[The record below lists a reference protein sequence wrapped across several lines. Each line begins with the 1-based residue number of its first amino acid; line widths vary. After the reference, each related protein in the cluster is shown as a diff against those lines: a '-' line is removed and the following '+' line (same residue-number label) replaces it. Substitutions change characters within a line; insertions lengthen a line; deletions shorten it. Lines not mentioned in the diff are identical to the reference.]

1 MNNILSLVR
10 IYVFTML
17 FFISE
22 LLAHGGEEHAES
34 KPSPQEST
42 STLDSVPSDLSLLQ
56 RVFIPQQKQRVA
68 NLKVGQV
75 QSVDRPQY
83 VLLPAKVVAS
93 PAGYAQ
99 VHVPQASRVV
109 ADPTYPMPTT
119 GDKIEANQVIAIVE
133 PLVSSVDLTDKKTE
147 LYKIEGEIAQL
158 ERDVERLT
166 TLGKFSARKKLED
179 AKTDLESA
187 KKRKQQILTTGLGRE
202 VIRSPIAGI
211 LSDSHLLPGQI
222 VQPGQP
228 IAEIVDPAS
237 FQIEAYT
244 YDYALTNQIKEGS
257 LRSSLEPEKLYSLT
271 LKGLSPKVGENDQAR
286 HILFS
291 LKETAPSLM
300 IGEFVDVM
308 ISLPSTFKK
317 IVIPQTALFKN
328 GKNYS
333 VFILAEPELI
343 LSRPIQ
349 VGVFFDD
356 KAEILE
362 GLKPGERV
370 IENVETLA
378 TALRK

>member
-1 MNNILSLVR
+1 MNKIFNLVA
-10 IYVFTML
+10 IYVFAFLL
-17 FFISE
+17 FTFE
-22 LLAHGGEEHAES
+22 VLAHGSEDHGES

-42 STLDSVPSDLSLLQ
+42 STLDSVPTDLSLLQ
-56 RVFIPQQKQRVA
+56 RVFIPQQKQRAA
-68 NLKVGQV
+68 NLKVIQA
-75 QSVDRPQY
+75 QDIDRPQY

-93 PAGYAQ
+93 PNGYAQ
-99 VHVPQASRVV
+99 VHVPQSSRVV

-119 GDKIEANQVIAIVE
+119 GDKVEANQVIAIVE

-202 VIRSPIAGI
+202 LIRASIAGI

-244 YDYALTNQIKEGS
+244 YDYTLTNQIKEAS
-257 LRSSLEPEKLYSLT
+257 LRSPLEPEKVYPLT

-291 LKETAPSLM
+291 IKETAPALM

-317 IVIPQTALFKN
+317 VVIPQTALFKN
-328 GKNYS
+328 GKTYN

-349 VGVFFDD
+349 VGIFFED

-362 GLKPGERV
+362 GLKAGERI

-378 TALRK
+378 RALKK

>member
-1 MNNILSLVR
+1 MNRIINLVG
-10 IYVFTML
+10 IYACITLL
-17 FFISE
+17 FIFE
-22 LLAHGGEEHAES
+22 GLAHGGEEHAES
-34 KPSPQEST
+34 KPASQESI

-56 RVFIPQQKQRVA
+56 RVFLPQQKQRAA
-68 NLKVGQV
+68 NLKVFQA
-75 QSVDRPQY
+75 QNVDRPQY

-93 PAGYAQ
+93 PNGYAQ

-119 GDKIEANQVIAIVE
+119 GDKVEANQVIAIVE
-133 PLVSSVDLTDKKTE
+133 PLVNSVDLTDKKTE
-147 LYKIEGEIAQL
+147 LYTIEGEIAQL

-179 AKTDLESA
+179 AKIDLESA

-202 VIRSPIAGI
+202 VIRAPIAGI

-228 IAEIVDPAS
+228 IAEIVDPTS

-244 YDYALTNQIKEGS
+244 YDYALTNQIKEAS
-257 LRSSLEPEKLYSLT
+257 LRSSLEPEKVYPLI

-291 LKETAPSLM
+291 IKETAPALM

-317 IVIPQTALFKN
+317 KVIPQTALFKN
-328 GKNYS
+328 GKNYN
-333 VFILAEPELI
+333 VFILTEPELI

-349 VGVFFDD
+349 VGIFFED
-356 KAEILE
+356 KVEILE
-362 GLKPGERV
+362 GLKAGERI

-378 TALRK
+378 RALKK

>member
-1 MNNILSLVR
+1 MHRTLILSIIL
-10 IYVFTML
+10 TTL
-17 FFISE
+17 FNTTPTFS
-22 LLAHGGEEHAES
+22 HGGEDHGES
-34 KPSPQEST
+34 KPSPQESI

-56 RVFIPQQKQRVA
+56 RVFLPQKKQRVA
-68 NLKVGQV
+68 NLKAFQA
-75 QSVDRPQY
+75 QNMDRPQY

-93 PAGYAQ
+93 PNGYAQ

-119 GDKIEANQVIAIVE
+119 GDKVEANQVIAIVE

-179 AKTDLESA
+179 TKTDLESA
-187 KKRKQQILTTGLGRE
+187 KKRRQQILTTGLGRE
-202 VIRSPIAGI
+202 LIRAPIAGI
-211 LSDSHLLPGQI
+211 LNDSHLLPGQI

-244 YDYALTNQIKEGS
+244 YDYALTNQIKEAS
-257 LRSSLEPEKLYSLT
+257 LRSSLEAEKVYPLT

-291 LKETAPSLM
+291 IKETAPALM

-317 IVIPQTALFKN
+317 VVIPQTALFKN

-333 VFILAEPELI
+333 VFILAEPALI
-343 LSRPIQ
+343 VTRPVQ
-349 VGVFFDD
+349 VGLFFDD